1 MSLESQR
8 HSTQQNIAIN
18 EGNAKDLASGQ
29 SIQLKNGR
37 PEVEQNAQLKK
48 IANKGVKAKETK
60 QLRGLI
66 GLTSPDNPIQKK
78 DNNTGLPDSLK
89 SGVENLGGV
98 SLDDVKVHR
107 NSDKPAQLNAHAY
120 AQGSEIHLGPGQ
132 EKHLPHEAWHVV
144 QQKQGRVKP
153 TTQLKE
159 KVNINDDPS
168 LEKEADVMGEKA
180 ARIGA
185 GNPVQKKD
193 RDEVTDKVAQRNP
206 LEEDSGTKVDG
217 IVDGINESLK
227 TGAGAVAV
235 VFDND
240 IDNVHSNNSG
250 ITSDFFDAATSFKK
264 AYEAGKKFWA
274 DDPKEFVKGAKAF
287 AEGSKGILSL
297 VKASIQSSSAS
308 ESVKNSS
315 ETIIPGIGAGIGVFV
330 NVMDMMQNQATW
342 ELVIGLEKGTLTD
355 KEKETVSSFVKRL
368 DAKLGLD
375 IVDFIFNI
383 AEVIGAF
390 TGTGPAVALVHSCF
404 NVFKGAC
411 EITHGYFAA
420 KGLQADQ
427 RVTGGEGDVDREEMA
442 ALDLHLKES
451 DDGDAKASKS
461 IFGMIKS
468 YGAIK
473 ALQGVISEG
482 AQQKT
487 PDEDKLSK
495 DREMLALR
503 KRILKI
509 DLAHYNKELKPAQVS
524 DPNSMLFGKVSVP
537 PLTEEQIP
545 TLYKIHMN
553 VIRQIIKQAQAGAH
567 GYSKLKAMTFGVKK
581 DEIFAALEKKLGVS
595 IDDSLDDWKLL
606 SAMDPEQAGYFN
618 EKTKKAIHVASKR
631 KYFGDDEIAANLQKI
646 LIEQRGKFLPL
657 LAEGDATCEA
667 SMDDAAYEAAIKK
680 KVKF

>member
-274 DDPKEFVKGAKAF
+274 DDPKEFVKGAEAF

-342 ELVIGLEKGTLTD
+342 ELVKGLEKGTLTD

-390 TGTGPAVALVHSCF
+390 TGTGPAVALVHSSF

-411 EITHGYFAA
+411 ELTH
-420 KGLQADQ
+420 
-427 RVTGGEGDVDREEMA
+427 
-442 ALDLHLKES
+442 
-451 DDGDAKASKS
+451 
-461 IFGMIKS
+461 
-468 YGAIK
+468 
-473 ALQGVISEG
+473 
-482 AQQKT
+482 
-487 PDEDKLSK
+487 
-495 DREMLALR
+495 
-503 KRILKI
+503 
-509 DLAHYNKELKPAQVS
+509 
-524 DPNSMLFGKVSVP
+524 
-537 PLTEEQIP
+537 
-545 TLYKIHMN
+545 
-553 VIRQIIKQAQAGAH
+553 
-567 GYSKLKAMTFGVKK
+567 
-581 DEIFAALEKKLGVS
+581 
-595 IDDSLDDWKLL
+595 
-606 SAMDPEQAGYFN
+606 
-618 EKTKKAIHVASKR
+618 
-631 KYFGDDEIAANLQKI
+631 KYFVT
-646 LIEQRGKFLPL
+646 RGIQ
-657 LAEGDATCEA
+657 A
-667 SMDDAAYEAAIKK
+667 
-680 KVKF
+680 